1 MRGAQGSRMKCKVSR
16 LGDWDEKQSI
26 LDPKDHKALTT
37 WPEKIGAALTACS
50 CSGTV
55 DKNGALIGSLSP
67 EARKLLHA
75 SKGQGRD
82 SPE

>member
-26 LDPKDHKALTT
+26 LDPKGHKALTT
-37 WPEKIGAALTACS
+37 WQGKIAAAPLAVAR
-50 CSGTV
+50 GTV

-82 SPE
+82 SH